1 MFTNIRATDHEE
13 AIVRERLAA
22 LIENLEQAPRSGPEA
37 WGATYDAGLSRVSW
51 PVGAGGLEVR
61 PELQAIVDA
70 ELARIG
76 VPDNYRAQPGGIG
89 VVAPALA
96 KFGSDEQRAKYLRKL
111 FTCEELWCQ
120 LFSEPD
126 AGSDLA
132 SLRTRAVRDGDSW
145 IVNGHKVWTTMGHI
159 AKRGLLLARTSTDAS
174 RHLGITAFVLDMEAP
189 GVEVRPLRQLTGE
202 AEFNETFFSDAVIP
216 DADRIGEIDEGWRVA
231 IGTLMEERNAVN
243 HVLDHYVPS
252 IEQAIGLW
260 RSLPPERRRP
270 VLRNRLVD
278 LYVRWE
284 ANEYMRRRDIAQQEA
299 GIPGPQGSLVKFSSG
314 DLNQAVYEL
323 CVDLIGADGMLY
335 GSYEMT
341 RPASWQ
347 EFNRIPDGDFTR
359 TFLRSRAATIEG
371 GTNEVQRNTIAE
383 RVLGL
388 PREPRP

>member
-1 MFTNIRATDHEE
+1 VLTYNDAGPEE
-13 AIVRERLAA
+13 DVVRERLAA
-22 LIENLEQAPRSGPEA
+22 LVEDLERHPRPGPDA
-37 WGATYDAGLSRVSW
+37 WGATFDAGLSRVSW
-51 PVGAGGLEVR
+51 PVGAGGLGVR
-61 PELQAIVDA
+61 PELQSVVDA

-76 VPDNYRAQPGGIG
+76 IPDNYRAQPGGIG
-89 VVAPALA
+89 VVAPVLA
-96 KFGSDEQRAKYLRKL
+96 KFGTDDQRGKYLRKL

-145 IVNGHKVWTTMGHI
+145 VINGHKVWTTMGHI
-159 AKRGLLLARTSTDAS
+159 ARRGLLLARTSTDKP

-202 AEFNETFFSDAVIP
+202 AEFNETFFTDVVIP
-216 DADRIGEIDEGWRVA
+216 DSDRIGEVDEGWRVA
-231 IGTLMEERNAVN
+231 MGTLMEERNAVN

-260 RSLPPERRRP
+260 RSLPLERRRP
-270 VLRNRLVD
+270 VLRDRLVD

-284 ANEYMRRRDIAQQEA
+284 ANELMRARDIAQQKA
-299 GIPGPQGSLVKFSSG
+299 GIPGPQGSLVKFASG
-314 DLNQAVYEL
+314 DLNQEIYDLCTEL
-323 CVDLIGADGMLY
+323 LGADGMLY

-341 RPASWQ
+341 RPASWA
-347 EFNRIPDGDFTR
+347 EFNRIADGDFTR
-359 TFLRSRAATIEG
+359 AFLRSRANTIEG

-388 PREPRP
+388 PREPKP